1 MQSSARPSRVSRPRK
16 EASPAAPVGA
26 SACSPHHCG
35 TRPTRVVLH
44 MGAPTTAPAE
54 APEYSP
60 RLNSAHT
67 SHVSCPMGSPNY
79 SPRGRAQCSPSLN
92 SAHPSLPSRSSHGEP
107 EVQPQWAHSH
117 AVAASLLHT
126 PRTFRAP
133 WGAPATAPR
142 RGEPACSRRIASAR
156 ASCVSRPM
164 GSLNNGHGGGA
175 RMQSPPRF
183 KTSLTRFVPH
193 RGGAPATAP
202 AGASACSNR
211 LTSAR
216 TSRASCTI
224 GRPERARPRAA
235 PASTRNTA
243 HTTRAPL
250 GRARMQ
256 PSHEFDTPFARCVRL
271 KLQPQWARPHA
282 APASTRHT
290 PHALCA
296 PLGAPTTTPKGA
308 PACSLRLAPARPS
321 HVSCPSGRVCM
332 QSPRPPPHAPRA
344 LCRGDALCA
353 TRSCMR
359 MGHSRTNTLGMRL
372 RTRAG
377 FSENA
382 TPISQR
388 CILIFNGPSR
398 IKSKNSQKFP
408 GRKPPDTFAQN

>member
-1 MQSSARPSRVSRPRK
+1 MESPKYSPSGHTRMQSLPHFCTPLARFVPHGGRQLQPQE
-16 EASPAAPVGA
+16 EAS
-26 SACSPHHCG
+26 
-35 TRPTRVVLH
+35 
-44 MGAPTTAPAE
+44 
-54 APEYSP
+54 
-60 RLNSAHT
+60 
-67 SHVSCPMGSPNY
+67 
-79 SPRGRAQCSPSLN
+79 Q
-92 SAHPSLPSRSSHGEP
+92 
-107 EVQPQWAHSH
+107 H
-117 AVAASLLHT
+117 AVAASLRHA
-126 PRTFRAP
+126 PRAFRAP
-133 WGAPATAPR
+133 WVVSTMATAEAPACNR
-142 RGEPACSRRIASAR
+142 RLASRRLSR
-156 ASCVSRPM
+156 ASFPI
-164 GSLNNGHGGGA
+164 GGG
-175 RMQSPPRF
+175 
-183 KTSLTRFVPH
+183 
-193 RGGAPATAP
+193 GPATAP

-271 KLQPQWARPHA
+271 KLQTQWARPHA

-296 PLGAPTTTPKGA
+296 PWGAPTTTPKGA